1 MAHWSLGNTS
11 NSSTM
16 GKHPQ
21 AALMIVDPHIRMEH
35 QQNTPIATL
44 MNILLM
50 VNFGAPNILVALWF
64 ELDYGTNPPLGT
76 LMI

>member
-21 AALMIVDPHIRMEH
+21 AALMIVDPHILMEH
-35 QQNTPIATL
+35 HQNTPIANADEHTIDGEFWCSKHTRCTL
-44 MNILLM
+44 
-50 VNFGAPNILVALWF
+50 V
-64 ELDYGTNPPLGT
+64 
-76 LMI
+76 

>member
-21 AALMIVDPHIRMEH
+21 AALMIVDPHI
-35 QQNTPIATL
+35 L
-44 MNILLM
+44 MM